1 MSFEIVK
8 GISIKKGKVFTRM
21 CSNNVYPYEF
31 KSEENKYLTQ
41 VLKENG
47 LISLYKLL
55 VEGGLEGN
63 LHFRRSSGS
72 RIVKHL
78 DYAVKSLEKDK
89 EYISLR
95 KKVSEL
101 ENKLWGFKE
110 DCKEKEQLNKEID
123 SFRDRLNKFID
134 FKVRELFDSKIKVP
148 SSIKKELE
156 NVLEMY
162 EENLENDEGDVFS
175 SSKSSYAN
183 EMLSQNI
190 FDVLSKE
197 NVEKIMALN
206 NNLYIVLDLSYAN
219 KTYDEV
225 LNEITD
231 KLIEKFEYYIESLED
246 FINVVKE
253 ENEMEERN
261 EYSIS

>member
-41 VLKENG
+41 VLTENG

-95 KKVSEL
+95 NKVSEL
-101 ENKLWGFKE
+101 EHKLWGYKE
-110 DCKEKEQLNKEID
+110 ECKEKEQLNKEMDI
-123 SFRDRLNKFID
+123 FRDRLNKYID
-134 FKVRELFDSKIKVP
+134 FKVREFFEPKIKIP
-148 SSIKKELE
+148 NSIKRELE

-162 EENLENDEGDVFS
+162 EENLENDDGDVFS
-175 SSKSSYAN
+175 SSKMSYAN

-190 FDVLSKE
+190 SDVLSKE
-197 NVEKIMALN
+197 NVEKIMELN
-206 NNLYIVLDLSYAN
+206 NNLYIVLDLNYSHT
-219 KTYDEV
+219 TYDDL

-231 KLIEKFEYYIESLED
+231 KLAEKIEYHIESLED
-246 FINVVKE
+246 FINVIQD
-253 ENEMEERN
+253 ENEMEEIN